1 MSLTIDNRP
10 ETARANADAMEKVT
24 AYLNGLYYATNGV
37 PVDRRDAAAD
47 AYMKNSPLDVADK
60 AAAVK
65 QIDNLTRECEND
77 AKSVSWRT
85 KMNSRFGKRGK
96 EIVKLATLGAA
107 SVVGGVLAVNGM
119 TAASVVVL
127 GAGLVAVQGERGL
140 TAKEKADVEQ
150 YGAIKHGLFALKKMR
165 RALTGESDG
174 KGNASAAE
182 RNAALRLKR
191 NRER

>member
-10 ETARANADAMEKVT
+10 ETAHANADAMEKVT

-107 SVVGGVLAVNGM
+107 SVIGGVLAVNGM
-119 TAASVVVL
+119 TAASVAVL

>member
-1 MSLTIDNRP
+1 MSMNIDNRP

-119 TAASVVVL
+119 TAASVAVL

>member
-107 SVVGGVLAVNGM
+107 SVIGGVLAVNGM
-119 TAASVVVL
+119 TAASVAVL

>member
-119 TAASVVVL
+119 TAASVAVL

>member
-119 TAASVVVL
+119 TAASVAVL

-165 RALTGESDG
+165 RALAGESDG

>member
-1 MSLTIDNRP
+1 MSLIIDNHS
-10 ETARANADAMEKVT
+10 ETAPANADTVEKVT
-24 AYLNGLYYATNGV
+24 VYLNGLYNATIGV
-37 PVDRRDAAAD
+37 PSDRRDAAAD

-60 AAAVK
+60 VAAVAR
-65 QIDNLTRECEND
+65 IDDLTRECEND

-85 KMNSRFGKRGK
+85 KMNSRFGRTGK
-96 EIVKLATLGAA
+96 QAAKLAMLGAA
-107 SVVGGVLAVNGM
+107 SVVGGVLAANGM
-119 TAASVVVL
+119 TAVSIPVL
-127 GAGLVAVQGERGL
+127 CAGLVATQGEKDL

-174 KGNASAAE
+174 KSNASVAE
-182 RNAALRLKR
+182 RNAALCLKR

>member
-10 ETARANADAMEKVT
+10 ETARANADTVQKVT
-24 AYLNGLYYATNGV
+24 VYLNGLYDATKGV
-37 PVDRRDAAAD
+37 ALDRRDAAAD
-47 AYMKNSPLDVADK
+47 DYMKKHPLDVADK
-60 AAAVK
+60 TAAVAR
-65 QIDNLTRECEND
+65 IDDLTRECEND

-85 KMNSRFGKRGK
+85 KMNSRFGRAGK
-96 EIVKLATLGAA
+96 QAAKLAMLGAA
-107 SVVGGVLAVNGM
+107 SVVGGVLAANGM
-119 TAASVVVL
+119 TAVSIPVL
-127 GAGLVAVQGERGL
+127 CAGLVATQGERGL

-174 KGNASAAE
+174 KSNACVAE
-182 RNAALRLKR
+182 LNAAARLKQ